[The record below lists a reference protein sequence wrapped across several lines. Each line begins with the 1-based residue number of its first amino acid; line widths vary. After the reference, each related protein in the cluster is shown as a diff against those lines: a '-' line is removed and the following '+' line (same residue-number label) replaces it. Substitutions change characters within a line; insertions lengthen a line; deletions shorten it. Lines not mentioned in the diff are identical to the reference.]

1 MKRPRAS
8 IASAAASAIRRAAA
22 SASASGSGTTVT
34 VGFEPMPQPSYPFV
48 KAALALERVA
58 VARVAG
64 AVGDERLPELL
75 ARGGEVREDTEGL
88 EGQQRGATARRLALG
103 RPPDRLAERVGDDLC
118 PHAGAGEG
126 APRRDD
132 GVRWSGARRQ
142 QGVDEREPE
151 GHGHRRVGGRPRSE
165 EHTAELQYPLHLV

>member
-8 IASAAASAIRRAAA
+8 IASAAASAIGRAAA
-22 SASASGSGTTVT
+22 SASASGSGTPVT

-75 ARGGEVREDTEGL
+75 ARGGEVREDAEGP

-103 RPPDRLAERVGDDLC
+103 RPPDRLAERGGDDLC
-118 PHAGAGEG
+118 PPAGAGGG
-126 APRRDD
+126 APPRDH
-132 GVRWSGARRQ
+132 GVRPARARRQ
-142 QGVDEREPE
+142 QGVDERAAE
-151 GHGHRRVGGRPRSE
+151 GHRPQGPRGGSR
-165 EHTAELQYPLHLV
+165 

>member
-64 AVGDERLPELL
+64 AVGNERLPELL

-88 EGQQRGATARRLALG
+88 EGQQRGATAR
-103 RPPDRLAERVGDDLC
+103 PPPLPPPPA
-118 PHAGAGEG
+118 PP
-126 APRRDD
+126 APRR
-132 GVRWSGARRQ
+132 RR
-142 QGVDEREPE
+142 GLC
-151 GHGHRRVGGRPRSE
+151 S
-165 EHTAELQYPLHLV
+165 

>member
-75 ARGGEVREDTEGL
+75 ARGGEVREDAEGP
-88 EGQQRGATARRLALG
+88 EGQQRGATAPRLALRRPPEPPGRRG
-103 RPPDRLAERVGDDLC
+103 RPEL
-118 PHAGAGEG
+118 
-126 APRRDD
+126 
-132 GVRWSGARRQ
+132 
-142 QGVDEREPE
+142 
-151 GHGHRRVGGRPRSE
+151 RP
-165 EHTAELQYPLHLV
+165 

>member
-64 AVGDERLPELL
+64 AVGAERLPQLL
-75 ARGGEVREDTEGL
+75 ARGGEVREDTEGP
-88 EGQQRGATARRLALG
+88 EGQQRGAAAPHPPPR
-103 RPPDRLAERVGDDLC
+103 RPPRPLG
-118 PHAGAGEG
+118 
-126 APRRDD
+126 PR
-132 GVRWSGARRQ
+132 AL
-142 QGVDEREPE
+142 
-151 GHGHRRVGGRPRSE
+151 RP
-165 EHTAELQYPLHLV
+165 LWL

>member
-75 ARGGEVREDTEGL
+75 ARGGEVREDAEGP
-88 EGQQRGATARRLALG
+88 EGQQRCATAPRPPLR
-103 RPPDRLAERVGDDLC
+103 RPPDAPAQAGGGGLGS
-118 PHAGAGEG
+118 HAGAGGG
-126 APRRDD
+126 AP
-132 GVRWSGARRQ
+132 
-142 QGVDEREPE
+142 P
-151 GHGHRRVGGRPRSE
+151 
-165 EHTAELQYPLHLV
+165 

>member
-8 IASAAASAIRRAAA
+8 IASAAASAIGRAAA
-22 SASASGSGTTVT
+22 SASASGSGTPVT

-75 ARGGEVREDTEGL
+75 ARGGEVREDAEGP
-88 EGQQRGATARRLALG
+88 EGQQRGATAPRPALG
-103 RPPDRLAERVGDDLC
+103 RPPRRLARRRREALSAH
-118 PHAGAGEG
+118 PGAGRARPPTRRRG
-126 APRRDD
+126 RRGRGRAPRARD
-132 GVRWSGARRQ
+132 RRGTQ
-142 QGVDEREPE
+142 R
-151 GHGHRRVGGRPRSE
+151 
-165 EHTAELQYPLHLV
+165 